1 MKCKPVPSITFAL
14 WIFFSWDGGFFAY
27 FSSKFLGMHACMPN
41 VSKTTLAYPFFFSDL
56 SSALNFR
63 LKYCDSKTLS
73 WIFPI
78 VGSHLN
84 NLRFQAKCPSLI
96 GCCCILPTE
105 NFVNSFHS
113 RWWTLS
119 LKARIIKL
127 FVLKIPFNLLTV

>member
-1 MKCKPVPSITFAL
+1 MQASTFNNVRTMN
-14 WIFFSWDGGFFAY
+14 FFFLRWWFFAY
-27 FSSKFLGMHACMPN
+27 FSSKFFRYACMPN
-41 VSKTTLAYPFFFSDL
+41 ISKTTLAYPFFFSDL

-63 LKYCDSKTLS
+63 LKYYDSKTLS

-84 NLRFQAKCPSLI
+84 NLSFQAKCPSLI

-119 LKARIIKL
+119 PKARIIKL